1 MENGPLSR
9 LSRLPPAVWI
19 GLILIVAALARCLF
33 PQADPPL
40 RMGGS
45 GGIFSDEGAF
55 TNNARNLLLFGR
67 AFMDEWNSYQ
77 YTPVLHILQLPVF
90 YVFGVG
96 LLQERLIPMAFG
108 IATVWL
114 LFLFAA
120 RAWGREAG
128 YYAAFFLS
136 TSYFTIVHNRLGLV
150 ETPQVFIMVLA
161 VVLWQRARDD
171 RPAFVAASGIA
182 VALVV
187 ITKSLGLWFVAA
199 FYTAAAAE
207 VILAPSGGRKAPLWR
222 LTLSLLAAG
231 TTMGLWYLLFYLQN
245 REDLLRFG
253 AAYKQLSIPANPAR
267 LLRNLQN
274 LPFLNYYRPEWVALG
289 VSLLTVT
296 GLLLRSGRREIRDRS
311 EVWIMALWFLAGVL
325 ALDILSYTPTR
336 YFVPLAPAI
345 AALAGW
351 GLATFRRPAPERLA
365 SAAAPFG
372 LAAAW
377 LWLTLAVKYLP
388 LTAIARRWPETV
400 LSQNRTQW
408 ALAATGAAALL
419 GLVFLGRRFCARLP
433 PNRSLA
439 IRTALVALVLL
450 GSLTQNWQ
458 QYLAWASE
466 RRYTVLETSREL
478 APIVDGGLLAGL
490 FSPVLS
496 LENRARVLYALEPW
510 CNYERTFERF
520 PVTHLILGE
529 FNREPSWWWRRYP
542 EQMRRAIPLRVYH
555 IWRTNLY
562 FLSMREQ
569 DRGVFNRM
577 RNDRGGPLDAEVVA
591 ATAPGEMLAGA
602 ADEGSITFRNS
613 GSDPWTTADVT
624 LGVVAGKAFGP
635 TRIPLPPGTT
645 VRPGESVAIAVPYQ
659 APANTGYFM
668 LEWRLQDDSGR
679 WFGDSI
685 PQGILVRGPGGEI

>member
-1 MENGPLSR
+1 METGPLARLTR
-9 LSRLPPAVWI
+9 LSPTVWI
-19 GLILIVAALARCLF
+19 GLILVVSTLARCLF

-45 GGIFSDEGAF
+45 GGIFSDEGSF

-96 LLQERLIPMAFG
+96 LLQERLIPMVFG

-128 YYAAFFLS
+128 YYAAFFLA
-136 TSYFTIVHNRLGLV
+136 TSYFAIVHNRLGLV
-150 ETPQVFIMVLA
+150 ETPQMFIMVLA
-161 VVLWQRARDD
+161 VVLWQRARANH
-171 RPAFVAASGIA
+171 PAFVAASGVT

-187 ITKSLGLWFVAA
+187 ITKSLALWFAAA
-199 FYTAAAAE
+199 FYVAAALE
-207 VILAPSGGRKAPLWR
+207 VLVAPTGARKEPLRRFALA
-222 LTLSLLAAG
+222 LLASGA
-231 TTMGLWYLLFYLQN
+231 TMVLWYFLFYLPN
-245 REDLLRFG
+245 RSDLLRFG
-253 AAYKQLSIPANPAR
+253 AAYKHLSIPATPAR
-267 LLRNLQN
+267 LFQN
-274 LPFLNYYRPEWVALG
+274 LNSLPVLNYYRPEWVALG
-289 VSLLTVT
+289 AALLAAG
-296 GLLLRSGRREIRDRS
+296 GLLLGSGRQEIRERS
-311 EVWIMALWFLAGVL
+311 EVWLMVLWFLAGVIT
-325 ALDILSYTPTR
+325 LDILNYTPTR

-351 GLATFRRPAPERLA
+351 GLAAFRRPVPERIA
-365 SAAAPFG
+365 FGTAPIG

-377 LWLTLAVKYLP
+377 IWLTITVKYLP
-388 LTAIARRWPETV
+388 LTAIARRWSEAA

-408 ALAATGAAALL
+408 ALAAGIAAALI
-419 GLVFLGRRFCARLP
+419 GLVFLCRRVGVRLP
-433 PNRSLA
+433 PNRELA
-439 IRTALVALVLL
+439 IRTVLVALVLL
-450 GSLTQNWQ
+450 GSLAQNWQ
-458 QYLAWASE
+458 QYFAWARD

-490 FSPVLS
+490 FAPVLS
-496 LENRARVLYALEPW
+496 LENRARVLYAFEPW

-520 PVTHLILGE
+520 PVTHFILGD

-542 EQMRRAIPLRVYH
+542 DQMRRAIPLHVYR
-555 IWRTNLY
+555 IWHTNLY
-562 FLSMREQ
+562 FLSLREQ

-577 RNDRGGPLDAEVVA
+577 RKDRGGPLDSTLVNFS
-591 ATAPGEMLAGA
+591 APHEMLAGGA
-602 ADEGSITFRNS
+602 GAGQITFKNS
-613 GSDPWTTADVT
+613 GNKLWTASGVT
-624 LGVVAGKAFGP
+624 LGVFMGKTFGP

-645 VRPGESVAIAVPYQ
+645 VQPGESVSIAIPYQ
-659 APANTGYFM
+659 APVNTGYFM
-668 LEWRLQDDSGR
+668 MEWRLLDDSGR